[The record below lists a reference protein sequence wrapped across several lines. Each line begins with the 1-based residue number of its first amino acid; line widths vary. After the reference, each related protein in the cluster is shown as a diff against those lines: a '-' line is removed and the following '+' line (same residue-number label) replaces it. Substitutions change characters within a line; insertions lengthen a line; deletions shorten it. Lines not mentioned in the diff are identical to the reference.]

1 MKVDDPVRFVDE
13 RTGQAPLLR
22 RALRYVFPEHWSFL
36 LGEIAMYAFLTL
48 VATGIY
54 LALFFEPSLAETTYD
69 GSYLPLRGRPM
80 TEAYAS
86 VLKLSFDVDA
96 GLLMRQTH
104 HWAANIFIAAI
115 VLHLLRVF
123 FTGAFRKPRDLT
135 YWVGLTMLALALL
148 EGFVGYSLL
157 DDLLS
162 GMGLAIAYGVAESIP
177 VIGPNLALLIWGGEY
192 PGSEA
197 FMSRL
202 YIGHVLLLP
211 MAIAGLLALHLLLVT
226 LSHHGQFAGRRKSER
241 NVVGTPLWPGYALR
255 SIGLALAVASAVFLL
270 GGLVQINP
278 VWLWGPYETYL
289 STNGAQPD
297 WYMGWLIGALRIVP
311 GFDVTIGDY
320 TLIPNPF
327 WGGVLFPA
335 AIFAFLYLWPVIE
348 RRVTRDH
355 SPHHLLTRPRDMP
368 WRTAIGMGVLTLVLT
383 VLFAGAS
390 DRVFVQTDFDYRSQ
404 IWAYRVLVLV
414 LPPLVGWIALRVCRE
429 LRDSELRPLLGEQG
443 QSPERPPAGSEP
455 VHDSGFRA

>member
-1 MKVDDPVRFVDE
+1 MRVDDPVRFVDQ

-22 RALRYVFPEHWSFL
+22 KALRYIFPDHWSFL
-36 LGEIAMYAFLTL
+36 LGEIAMYAFLAL
-48 VATGIY
+48 IATGIF
-54 LALFFEPSLAETTYD
+54 LALFFEPSLADTTYE
-69 GSYLPLRGRPM
+69 GSYVPLEGRTM
-80 TEAYAS
+80 SAAYAS
-86 VLKLSFDVDA
+86 AVRLSFDVDA

-123 FTGAFRKPRDLT
+123 FTGAFRKPRDMT
-135 YWVGLTMLALALL
+135 YWVGLTMLVLALL

-162 GMGLAIAYGVAESIP
+162 GMGLAIAYGVAESVP
-177 VIGPNLALLIWGGEY
+177 VIGGNVALLAWGGEY
-192 PGSEA
+192 PGSDD

-202 YIGHVLLLP
+202 YIAHVLLLP
-211 MAIAGLLALHLLLVT
+211 VAIAGLLALHLLLVT
-226 LSHHGQFAGRRKSER
+226 LSHHGQFAGRRKTER
-241 NVVGTPLWPGYALR
+241 NVVGTPMWPGYALR
-255 SIGLALAVASAVFLL
+255 SIGLALAVSAALFLL

-320 TLIPNPF
+320 TLVPNPF
-327 WGGVLFPA
+327 WGGVLFPSSV
-335 AIFAFLYLWPVIE
+335 FAFLYLWPVIE
-348 RRVTRDH
+348 RRVTGD
-355 SPHHLLTRPRDMP
+355 STYHHLLTRPRDMP

-390 DRVFVQTDFDYRSQ
+390 DRLFVQADLSYELQ
-404 IWAYRVLVLV
+404 IWSYRVLVIV
-414 LPPLVGWIALRVCRE
+414 LPPLVGWITLHVCRE
-429 LRDSELRPLLGEQG
+429 LRESELRPLRGEMQDG
-443 QSPERPPAGSEP
+443 TPTPPPAEP
-455 VHDSGFRA
+455 VHDSGYAS